1 MVEVASR
8 TCPTSSDNVPGV
20 TEPARRLGC
29 PYCSSYE
36 VERLYL
42 ASVRLDSCRCRACG
56 AGWDE
61 TLDTG
66 EFRGRAQKSSAAAA
80 SLQRRPIR

>member
-1 MVEVASR
+1 MVGVHS
-8 TCPTSSDNVPGV
+8 CPAPTWSDNVPRV

-61 TLDTG
+61 ELDTG
-66 EFRGRAQKSSAAAA
+66 EFRGRAPRSSALIPRQA
-80 SLQRRPIR
+80 